1 MFVLHCQSDL
11 CMSIICNACSTLLNI
26 LRTVLCFSADG
37 HGGIIQIERRLCCC
51 VVFREIVRKKSN
63 ELLLTPSTSCFNQF
77 LGVWELS
84 VLKNLKYFV
93 NIFYQHTFYWV
104 PIYSLKS
111 SHIKRKE
118 QIIFAKTDEKL
129 FNECATDPLSSLVS
143 QLESLPIS
151 ATALLQPQ
159 GGLSSLGSSPG
170 TWAEVRKS
178 LH

>member
-93 NIFYQHTFYWV
+93 NIFYHHAFQSHPSVVLVCGGGSGRLRRRGFHSKGNWLGGRFASRRTKAVVEYFLALNWHFV
-104 PIYSLKS
+104 TVESFFTTAPIFQNKM
-111 SHIKRKE
+111 
-118 QIIFAKTDEKL
+118 KTSTGKHG
-129 FNECATDPLSSLVS
+129 
-143 QLESLPIS
+143 Q
-151 ATALLQPQ
+151 
-159 GGLSSLGSSPG
+159 
-170 TWAEVRKS
+170 K
-178 LH
+178 